1 MVRVTRLREPQPTLN
16 RRSRRTRPSSDDRIP
31 IQNLDK
37 SFGIMQISR
46 LKPFEFIVFDR
57 IDVRRE
63 RKEGA
68 QHGGNADNPKH
79 CSDTVALAV
88 QG

>member
-1 MVRVTRLREPQPTLN
+1 
-16 RRSRRTRPSSDDRIP
+16 
-31 IQNLDK
+31 
-37 SFGIMQISR
+37 MQISR
-46 LKPFEFIVFDR
+46 LKPLEFIVFDR